1 MKDFNDFIATLD
13 SNYFDKLE
21 KVLNER
27 PEIINAPTESAKIRA
42 ESSVIAMLLIGK
54 YHEWLQQ

>member
-13 SNYFDKLE
+13 SSYFDKLQ

-27 PEIINAPTESAKIRA
+27 PEIINAPTENAKIRA

-54 YHEWLQQ
+54 YHEWL

>member
-42 ESSVIAMLLIGK
+42 
-54 YHEWLQQ
+54 

>member
-21 KVLNER
+21 KVLKVPEGYLSER
-27 PEIINAPTESAKIRA
+27 KT
-42 ESSVIAMLLIGK
+42 
-54 YHEWLQQ
+54 